1 MGRKKLVMFR
11 LRYTLFDRV
20 LLVGMTLLVIIT
32 MVIFHLYAN
41 RIEENQIDFVQLV
54 LEKNSMSQK
63 ERFETF
69 VDDKVALLQALATYP
84 EIYEMNAERQTE
96 FICDRSVKLGFH
108 HIFVMDTNGIGYYF
122 DDGVVK
128 NQRNESFYTDVM
140 NNDIYITEPFYRE
153 DGLTIMTV
161 CVSMYNRE
169 NRKVGVLCGAV
180 DLSTV
185 QEMIAGDEM
194 LLDGDCFILDRSGAY
209 VTEPDSGNIK
219 TEKTLFDL
227 KKSEV
232 SLIQQ
237 SFLWEDE
244 RSGTIILEGREY
256 LACASYL
263 PDYTWTIVQCI
274 PMDNIVQRFENLAV
288 LQTVLFAAIVALI
301 ACIVRLI
308 YCWNKS
314 DKETYCD
321 GLTKCSNRVACAK
334 MMSYLEKK
342 TTDDIMM
349 IYMDLNKFKYVNDTF
364 GHDKGDELLIIF
376 SRVLEEIFGKR
387 GFVCRMGGDEFVSIQ
402 LEMSEKEFLELW
414 KALEERLL
422 EESKKLEFDYVIS
435 SSYGFAVRPKGESGS
450 LEELMQQAD
459 EKMYAYKQAKKE

>member
-20 LLVGMTLLVIIT
+20 LLAGMTLLVIIT
-32 MVIFHLYAN
+32 MVLFYLYTG
-41 RIEENQIDFVQLV
+41 RTEENQIDFVRLV
-54 LEKNSMSQK
+54 MEKTSLSQK

-69 VDDKVALLQALATYP
+69 VDDKVALLQALAAYP
-84 EIYEMNAERQTE
+84 EIYEMNPEVQAE
-96 FICDRSVKLGFH
+96 FVCGRSEKLGFH
-108 HIFVMDTNGIGYYF
+108 HIFVMNRDGNGFYF
-122 DDGVVK
+122 DEGVIK

-140 NNDIYITEPFYRE
+140 DNEVYITEPFYKE
-153 DGLTIMTV
+153 EGLTIMTV
-161 CVSMYNRE
+161 CVSVYDRE
-169 NRKVGVLCGAV
+169 NQKNGVLCGAV

-194 LLDGDCFILDRSGAY
+194 LLSGDCFILDRSGAY
-209 VTEPDSGNIK
+209 VTEPDSGNIR
-219 TEKTLFDL
+219 TEKTLYDL

-237 SFLWEDE
+237 AFLWEDD
-244 RSGTIILEGREY
+244 RSGTIVLEDREY
-256 LACASYL
+256 LARACYL

-274 PMDNIVQRFENLAV
+274 PMDKIVQQFESLEV

-301 ACIVRLI
+301 ACIARLI

-314 DKETYCD
+314 DKETYAD
-321 GLTKCSNRVACAK
+321 ALTKCSNRAACMK
-334 MMSYLEKK
+334 MISYLEKK
-342 TTDDIMM
+342 TSEDIMI

-364 GHDKGDELLIIF
+364 GHDKGDELLKIF
-376 SRVLEEIFGKR
+376 SRVLEEILGKR

-402 LEMSEKEFLELW
+402 LALSEAELSVLW
-414 KALEERLL
+414 QAVEERLL
-422 EESKKLEFDYVIS
+422 EESRKLDFAYTIS
-435 SSYGFAVRPKGESGS
+435 SSYGFAVRPKGENGS

-459 EKMYAYKQAKKE
+459 EKMYAYKQARK